1 MATADQVRLGLARYV
16 DAEIVGKLEGLK
28 RLLAAAAAAAA
39 ADNAGAALEKM
50 RQSETARALGLTDA
64 EGGLDAELMHKK
76 LREQLEKQPCTV
88 ELPML
93 GRLTLYP
100 EDADKLYTEI
110 INA

>member
-1 MATADQVRLGLARYV
+1 
-16 DAEIVGKLEGLK
+16 
-28 RLLAAAAAAAA
+28 
-39 ADNAGAALEKM
+39 
-50 RQSETARALGLTDA
+50 
-64 EGGLDAELMHKK
+64 MHKK

-100 EDADKLYTEI
+100 EDADKLYAEI